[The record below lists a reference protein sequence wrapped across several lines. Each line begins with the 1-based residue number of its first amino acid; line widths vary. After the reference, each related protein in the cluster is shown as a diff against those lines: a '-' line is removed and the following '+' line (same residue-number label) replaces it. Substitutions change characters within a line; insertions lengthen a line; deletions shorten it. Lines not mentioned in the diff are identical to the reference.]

1 MLAGAFDC
9 GWVPHARA
17 GDRYGARSGTETAV
31 GPDSLLSE
39 VSGFADEATMQGGGF
54 RSGHVPRVG
63 VRRGRT
69 EFGEVSVEI
78 GAV

>member
-54 RSGHVPRVG
+54 RLVAKPADTSTAAASVYDRQRTPR
-63 VRRGRT
+63 
-69 EFGEVSVEI
+69 
-78 GAV
+78 AC